1 MKARKKNQEELVEL
15 VEQEVSP
22 RKTQL
27 QMDLEQLSA
36 AEKYG
41 VEARCEKRLSER
53 YISLAKLCTFLAAL
67 ALLIVT
73 VINLPI
79 VDGKPL
85 VEGFR
90 GMRQLASVMLV
101 SGLFNIAAY
110 FLANAAKKHSKKS
123 YDALLKRESIMP
135 RETPVL
141 VKMVQN

>member
-1 MKARKKNQEELVEL
+1 MKARKKNQEEL

-27 QMDLEQLSA
+27 QMDIEQLSA
-36 AEKYG
+36 AEQCG
-41 VEARCEKRLSER
+41 VEARREKRLSER

-123 YDALLKRESIMP
+123 YEALLKRESFLP

-141 VKMVQN
+141 VKVV